1 MEKTT
6 FEELYDLFFSTNIVR
21 VTECI
26 KMLWVEHRARMGDSR
41 GLYRV
46 MVGKT
51 EEKRPLG
58 RSGRRWEDNVK
69 MDIQELGCGTWAG
82 LIWFRMVRGGTN
94 LLIRNGTLGSIKY
107 GGFVD

>member
-58 RSGRRWEDNVK
+58 RSRRRWEEMLRWIFRNWDV
-69 MDIQELGCGTWAG
+69 GRG
-82 LIWFRMVRGGTN
+82 L
-94 LLIRNGTLGSIKY
+94 
-107 GGFVD
+107 D